1 MTLCN
6 MQCIPTQALETNEAT
21 KIEFERMATELARM
35 HERLERDKLDW
46 KTMEQE
52 RDVLR
57 AELQQIRSG
66 MDTQRRTL
74 DHRTQETLIK
84 LQQELAQS
92 NREREKM
99 ASMLDKQG
107 RQGNKFIITF
117 NFQYNNFCI
126 PGESVEKQI
135 IKFEADIKQLT
146 MERDQL
152 VIQLEKSQD
161 MLMNFQQELN
171 HSEAELEK
179 HKQEVTRLKNEQ
191 KKMSQDVEKGII
203 ICAYK

>member
-1 MTLCN
+1 
-6 MQCIPTQALETNEAT
+6 
-21 KIEFERMATELARM
+21 MATELARM

-107 RQGNKFIITF
+107 RQGSKFIITF
-117 NFQYNNFCI
+117 NF
-126 PGESVEKQI
+126 
-135 IKFEADIKQLT
+135 
-146 MERDQL
+146 
-152 VIQLEKSQD
+152 
-161 MLMNFQQELN
+161 
-171 HSEAELEK
+171 
-179 HKQEVTRLKNEQ
+179 
-191 KKMSQDVEKGII
+191 
-203 ICAYK
+203 